1 MKDDESVRTWPYW
14 ARAVENGAPWAGA
27 LLLSLFLMNAGLL
40 AAHRRSMALE
50 ESSRPLRL
58 LAEMNVHVNR
68 EILLNADIELIYR
81 TTLNY
86 LFNVFDRAT
95 TGSVLILGDD
105 G

>member
-1 MKDDESVRTWPYW
+1 
-14 ARAVENGAPWAGA
+14 
-27 LLLSLFLMNAGLL
+27 
-40 AAHRRSMALE
+40 
-50 ESSRPLRL
+50 
-58 LAEMNVHVNR
+58 MNVHVNR